1 LQRKTKAI
9 LTATIIVVVLV
20 VIYFQD
26 DYILGLLSPRPNF
39 EISAAPSTVTLSYMG
54 SRNRTIITVES
65 LYGLTGDIEL
75 NSEKGFGI
83 IGIDY
88 TLSPPASSLPAN
100 GQVAY
105 VLEFVVKSSVPPG
118 QYYVDVIAVVGSV
131 THDIRITIQ
140 VLP

>member
-1 LQRKTKAI
+1 LQKKTKAI
-9 LTATIIVVVLV
+9 LTAASIVVVFL

-39 EISAAPSTVTLSYMG
+39 ELSAAPTTVTLSYMG
-54 SRNRTIITVES
+54 TRNRTIITVES
-65 LYGLTGDIEL
+65 RYGLTGDIKL
-75 NSEKGFGI
+75 HLEKGFGI

-88 TLSPPASSLPAN
+88 TLSPPTSSLPAN

-105 VLEFVVKSSVPPG
+105 VLEFVVKSAVPPG
-118 QYYVDVIAVVGSV
+118 QYYIDVTAVVGEIA
-131 THDIRITIQ
+131 HEIRIVIQ